1 MKNKLKT
8 MLHSVIAVG
17 FALLLLILFEIP
29 YISDMSGY
37 NAMELYKIGGF
48 LEFVV
53 SFFQFFHIIAVLL
66 LLNIGIFGILQKTG
80 VIEVKKSVK
89 GWTYAKLVSVLLIV
103 IASLSVAELLFVIIF
118 CAKYSIYIGVGAIMN
133 SVIEIIG
140 AVLFILFDKNG
151 MLSGENRSENKEVA
165 KKEEN
170 DDDTVAGNEEPVEQV
185 EVEVDNKDFED
196 FANKD
201 ADTEKL

>member
-1 MKNKLKT
+1 MKNKIKT

-29 YISDMSGY
+29 YFYNMTGY
-37 NAMELYKIGGF
+37 NAIEFYKVGGF

-103 IASLSVAELLFVIIF
+103 IASLSVAELLFVIIV
-118 CAKYSIYIGVGAIMN
+118 CAKYGVYIGVGVIMN
-133 SVIEIIG
+133 CILEIIG
-140 AVLFILFDKNG
+140 AVLFILLDKNG
-151 MLSGENRSENKEVA
+151 MLSGENHSSNKEVA
-165 KKEEN
+165 KKE
-170 DDDTVAGNEEPVEQV
+170 DDEEEKVEEESSKPA
-185 EVEVDNKDFED
+185 EVEIEGEEDFEK
-196 FANKD
+196 FADKEI
-201 ADTEKL
+201 DTEKL

>member
-1 MKNKLKT
+1 MKNKIKT

-29 YISDMSGY
+29 YFSNMTGY
-37 NAMELYKIGGF
+37 NAMEFYKLGGF

-89 GWTYAKLVSVLLIV
+89 GWTYAKLVSILLIV
-103 IASLSVAELLFVIIF
+103 IASLSVAELIFVIIT
-118 CAKYSIYIGVGAIMN
+118 CAKYRVYIGVGAIMN
-133 SVIEIIG
+133 SVLEIIG
-140 AVLFILFDKNG
+140 AVLFILLDKNG
-151 MLSGENRSENKEVA
+151 MLSGENHPSNKEVA
-165 KKEEN
+165 KKEDDEEEKVEEN
-170 DDDTVAGNEEPVEQV
+170 SSEQA
-185 EVEVDNKDFED
+185 EVEIEGEEDFEK
-196 FANKD
+196 FADKEI
-201 ADTEKL
+201 DTEKL